1 VLPFTI
7 DDPIDDPLNDCVEV
21 TVDFGTERRWLF
33 FVTPMLLA
41 SAGDFIDGTEV
52 RIHLGERHMVVVSE
66 LNEAVIEAVLR
77 QLYADGK
84 LAGRTLPEE

>member
-7 DDPIDDPLNDCVEV
+7 DDPIEDPLNNCVEV

-33 FVTPMLLA
+33 FVIPTRLA
-41 SAGDFIDGTEV
+41 SAGDFIEGTKV

-66 LNEAVIEAVLR
+66 LNEAVIETVLH

-84 LAGRTLPEE
+84 LADRTLPPG